1 MTVNLRDRG
10 ATAVEFAIIA
20 PVLIL
25 LLLGIL
31 AFGHAMHVQS
41 VLSNAAR
48 DGVRVMALQDTSG
61 GADPVTAARETAIA
75 SAAPTASLTSAN
87 ITVTPET
94 CEAAGTSGPG
104 TATVTIEY
112 PMELLGL
119 GEAITLT
126 GKGTMR
132 CNG

>member
-1 MTVNLRDRG
+1 M
-10 ATAVEFAIIA
+10 
-20 PVLIL
+20 
-25 LLLGIL
+25 LLGII
-31 AFGHAMHVQS
+31 AFGHAFHVQS

-61 GADPVTAARETAIA
+61 GADPQTAAKNAAIA
-75 SAAPTASLTSAN
+75 SAAPSAVVSPGQIS
-87 ITVTPET
+87 ITPAN
-94 CEAAGTSGPG
+94 CAAAGTSGPG
-104 TATVTIEY
+104 TATVTIRY

-119 GEAITLT
+119 GRPIELT